1 MCRSLSVFS
10 KWKHFGKARE
20 RYWRFITSCGRD
32 KPCMMIYEDV
42 MWSGLPAG
50 FAWIQR
56 LGERPGIVLY
66 TYQRRLLALHANI
79 ARREEN
85 GTSLRHFGSFF
96 PAGHIKS
103 TLEILSSLHFICRWI
118 GSPQPPLLVHLPIS
132 TSINIS
138 FVRLVLS
145 LIEYILLAETWKW
158 KLISQLRPTKN
169 EFNKII

>member
-1 MCRSLSVFS
+1 MC
-10 KWKHFGKARE
+10 
-20 RYWRFITSCGRD
+20 
-32 KPCMMIYEDV
+32 
-42 MWSGLPAG
+42 SGLPAG

-103 TLEILSSLHFICRWI
+103 TLEILSIIAFHLQVDRQPAATTT
-118 GSPQPPLLVHLPIS
+118 SP
-132 TSINIS
+132 
-138 FVRLVLS
+138 
-145 LIEYILLAETWKW
+145 LAN
-158 KLISQLRPTKN
+158 QH
-169 EFNKII
+169 